1 MRMWG
6 KENGMNNHPKK
17 IIIKRRCDVPMK
29 RSKERTR
36 RWKCN
41 GVCKTCICCIVTN
54 ESGDEEH
61 INPLSKKYKRNEN
74 ERLSA
79 AKE

>member
-1 MRMWG
+1 
-6 KENGMNNHPKK
+6 MNNHPKK
-17 IIIKRRCDVPMK
+17 TIIKRRCDVPMK
-29 RSKERTR
+29 RSKEKAYGH

-61 INPLSKKYKRNEN
+61 VDIRRVRKD

-79 AKE
+79 TKE

>member
-1 MRMWG
+1 
-6 KENGMNNHPKK
+6 MNNHPKK

-41 GVCKTCICCIVTN
+41 KDCRNCFCCIEMDN
-54 ESGDEEH
+54 NGDEEH
-61 INPLSKKYKRNEN
+61 VDIRRVRKD

-79 AKE
+79 TKE

>member
-1 MRMWG
+1 
-6 KENGMNNHPKK
+6 
-17 IIIKRRCDVPMK
+17 MK